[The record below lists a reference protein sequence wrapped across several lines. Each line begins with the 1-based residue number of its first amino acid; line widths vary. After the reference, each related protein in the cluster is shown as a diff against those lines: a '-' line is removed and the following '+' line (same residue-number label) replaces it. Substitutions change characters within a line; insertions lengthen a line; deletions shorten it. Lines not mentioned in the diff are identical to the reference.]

1 MGTSVDDVISGAEK
15 AFGARSVMRLTDKK
29 KLKIPAQRTGVP
41 QLDLALGVG
50 GLPKGRIVEIYGPE
64 SSGKTTLAAKI
75 IATAQKDGAW
85 VWYGDME
92 HALDPE
98 WFEKIG
104 VNMDKLLIS
113 QPDHG
118 NQCLDMAQYMIKTGV
133 IDIIVVDSVSALVP
147 EAELNGESGDAVM
160 GLQARM
166 MSQSMRKLSPV
177 VSRMQAIG
185 IFINQIRE
193 KIGVQWGS
201 PETTSGGRA
210 LKFFASVRI
219 DIRRTGSVGEKGNEV
234 GNAVKM
240 KVVKNKVAPPFK
252 ICEADLMFD
261 GGFNLG
267 QNLLY
272 AGLTKGVFEKSGA
285 WYSWEGNRMGCGAVA
300 AGKFIMSLGEEKIN
314 ELYTKIVGKQI
325 KEDKPEPSDDYK
337 ARMEKYAKKLAEA
350 ETDEEKEKWQRKIDK
365 LKANGE
371 IEEEDVETNTNEIG
385 SAVVEGSN

>member
-1 MGTSVDDVISGAEK
+1 MGTSVDDVISDAEK
-15 AFGARSVMRLTDKK
+15 VFGARSVMRLTDKK

-75 IATAQKDGAW
+75 IATAQKEGAW

-118 NQCLDMAQYMIKTGV
+118 NQCLDMAQHMIKTGV

-147 EAELNGESGDAVM
+147 QAELNGESGDAVI

-166 MSQSMRKLSPV
+166 MSQSMRKLSPI
-177 VSRMQAIG
+177 VSRMQGIA

-193 KIGVQWGS
+193 KIGVMWGS

-219 DIRRTGSVGEKGNEV
+219 DIRRTGSVGEKGNEI

-261 GGFNLG
+261 SGFNLG

-272 AGLTKGVFEKSGA
+272 AGLTKGVFEKSGS
-285 WYSWEGNRMGCGAVA
+285 WYNYGSERMGQGAA
-300 AGKFIMSLGEEKIN
+300 KAGEYIMSLGEEKVN
-314 ELYTKIVGKQI
+314 ELYTKIVGKTI
-325 KEDKPEPSDDYK
+325 AGEKKELTDEFTR
-337 ARMEKYAKKLAEA
+337 RMEKYAKKLAES
-350 ETDEEKEKWQRKIDK
+350 ETDEDKAKWQRKIDK
-365 LKANGE
+365 LKENGE
-371 IEEEDVETNTNEIG
+371 IESEDENIEEIG
-385 SAVVEGSN
+385 KPIVD